1 MDEEDEEA
9 HERYTAALREGRVRL
24 PSVSRPAGGTEMGKN
39 ERRNLKRRIE
49 EEEDE
54 LDGDD
59 EPEGMEKLGERL
71 MKASEMEEGVVRV
84 TGGWEERAVGE
95 SSEVLGREEA
105 GE

>member
-24 PSVSRPAGGTEMGKN
+24 PSVSRPAGGADMGKS
-39 ERRNLKRRIE
+39 ERRNLKRRID

-54 LDGDD
+54 FMDD

-71 MKASEMEEGVVRV
+71 VHASQMEESVVRV